1 MKDFRILREK
11 YIYLHFLVIQAQ
23 ERAEQSGQHEKQNDG
38 HKDRGGNFLEVTSRG
53 NARFARPGP
62 SPLRV
67 LGNSFYIRSNVRPSS
82 RAFLLQ
88 TLLLLFDLKRR
99 LILEFLMFRFAR
111 NSPIW
116 TSTSPTRTSP
126 PWTASRRWC
135 AWSLEGRSA
144 ISTKV
149 LPLPAARSTLGR
161 TASSFPALWQLCQR
175 RKGKRRAF

>member
-1 MKDFRILREK
+1 M
-11 YIYLHFLVIQAQ
+11 IQAQ

-88 TLLLLFDLKRR
+88 TLLLLFDQSERAPVQREPR
-99 LILEFLMFRFAR
+99 LPEQPLDAGALEVSRAGAQFPQRFYLFLQ
-111 NSPIW
+111 
-116 TSTSPTRTSP
+116 
-126 PWTASRRWC
+126 
-135 AWSLEGRSA
+135 L
-144 ISTKV
+144 V
-149 LPLPAARSTLGR
+149 QLLGER
-161 TASSFPALWQLCQR
+161 
-175 RKGKRRAF
+175 RRASQPYDNSARVRVRVPRHVERLA